1 MGLVASSQSFG
12 FQAIARAYKFQ
23 RPMFEALC
31 LEATHSRGESSSENK
46 LLEFQGGW
54 MVQKTSPSDGA
65 AWLEGVT
72 ELQRLQEFWD
82 QKILRRSLRLHQPDS
97 LEVQNLKLQVQE
109 LSLRL
114 EASQNEVKK
123 LQEYK
128 AKRSRP
134 GQMQREQASAYAL
147 EASRSEK
154 VADRRAVRG
163 GRREKRQLVDSPT
176 QRWQTLWQGVTEAEA
191 LAEAYYTAEVRQSLG
206 RV

>member
-23 RPMFEALC
+23 RPMFESLC

-46 LLEFQGGW
+46 LLEFQGEW
-54 MVQKTSPSDGA
+54 MAQKTSPSDGA

-134 GQMQREQASAYAL
+134 GQMQREQARPDA
-147 EASRSEK
+147 EI
-154 VADRRAVRG
+154 ADRRAVRG